1 MLRLLPYFILF
12 VIIII
17 LGVNS
22 STLLVEFPNNQ
33 GHILKLYFKKKLLL
47 HPCDYYVHFA
57 E

>member
-33 GHILKLYFKKKLLL
+33 GYILKLYFKKKLLL